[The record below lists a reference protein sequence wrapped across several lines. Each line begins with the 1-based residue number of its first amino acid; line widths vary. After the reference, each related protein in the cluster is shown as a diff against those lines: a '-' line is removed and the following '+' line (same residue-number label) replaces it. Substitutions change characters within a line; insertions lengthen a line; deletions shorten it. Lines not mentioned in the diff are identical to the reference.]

1 LIVHDHSDRLCQPCP
16 SGEQL
21 ALTFF
26 RSLVGN
32 ALSVLLITLVMRV
45 LVDIPL
51 AALLSKVAIVGR
63 GLFVLDDI
71 GIGSGTFGATLLR
84 GDRREFAH
92 FMHPFARSMID
103 DRWSFLFPFSLV
115 RPAYPRDGLRALLK
129 QPRWRRKRQRT
140 EIAQQIEL

>member
-1 LIVHDHSDRLCQPCP
+1 LIAHDHGERLCQPCP

-21 ALTFF
+21 AFPIADLSRLTFLC
-26 RSLVGN
+26 SVVGN

-51 AALLSKVAIVGR
+51 APLLSQVAIAGR

-71 GIGSGTFGATLLR
+71 GIGSRTFGATLFR
-84 GDRREFAH
+84 GDRREFAP

-115 RPAYPRDGLRALLK
+115 RRACAR
-129 QPRWRRKRQRT
+129 PVCVRCSNS
-140 EIAQQIEL
+140 